1 MPTAR
6 EIPQN
11 EWKDFLKLFSQRHQR
26 WLVTL
31 EDGVVSMLH
40 QPLKEIR
47 VENGQI
53 VLRAGDHNIMIPK
66 PHAISLKS
74 TEQGADEAIE
84 IKTETGKTLLIID
97 SPVLPEMVDGI
108 P

>member
-1 MPTAR
+1 MTNTK
-6 EIPQN
+6 EIPKN
-11 EWKDFLKLFSQRHQR
+11 EWADFLKLFTARHNS
-26 WLVTL
+26 WLITL
-31 EDGVVSMLH
+31 QDGVVSMLH

-47 VENGQI
+47 ADNGQI
-53 VLRAGDHNIMIPK
+53 VLHAGDHNVVISK
-66 PHAISLKS
+66 PISISLRT

-84 IKTETGKTLLIID
+84 IQTEAGKTLVMID